1 MEEKRSGASHLLSV
15 GDKAPAFSLRDQD
28 GNPVTLEDFKTRKNV
43 VLVFYPGDN
52 TPGCTKQLCAIRDR
66 FELFADNDTVVF
78 GINPQDPASHKKFI
92 IKRSLP
98 FRRGGL
104 GARQCRGYTVRFTFA
119 AHLLAAAR
127 KEGEIA
133 IEVLAQLDAHRVR
146 GIALTPTQGL
156 ARGMAVED
164 TGGPLKVP
172 VGKGILS
179 RMFDVFGN
187 AIDRRRRP
195 TDVKWRTVHRRPA
208 SVSAAFHQIRNLRDG
223 DQGHRCAHAAGARR
237 QGGTCSAERAW
248 VRRCCSPK

>member
-98 FRRGGL
+98 FPLLVDGDRKVIVAYGCRGMLMTKRTVYGINKEGTIDFASRGTPANVRRGRL
-104 GARQCRGYTVRFTFA
+104 GARQRRRYTVRCTFA
-119 AHLLAAAR
+119 AHLLVAAC
-127 KEGEIA
+127 EGGEKS
-133 IEVLAQLDAHRVR
+133 
-146 GIALTPTQGL
+146 P
-156 ARGMAVED
+156 
-164 TGGPLKVP
+164 
-172 VGKGILS
+172 S
-179 RMFDVFGN
+179 RF
-187 AIDRRRRP
+187 
-195 TDVKWRTVHRRPA
+195 
-208 SVSAAFHQIRNLRDG
+208 
-223 DQGHRCAHAAGARR
+223 
-237 QGGTCSAERAW
+237 
-248 VRRCCSPK
+248 

>member
-15 GDKAPAFSLRDQD
+15 GDKAPAFSLRDQN
-28 GNPVTLEDFKTRKNV
+28 GNLVTLEEFKTRKNV

-98 FRRGGL
+98 FPLLVDGDRKVSAGRENAGEQVSVRGSVVD
-104 GARQCRGYTVRFTFA
+104 TRFD
-119 AHLLAAAR
+119 AHLPPIYSLLHA
-127 KEGEIA
+127 KEGKIA

-156 ARGMAVED
+156 ARGMRWK
-164 TGGPLKVP
+164 T
-172 VGKGILS
+172 
-179 RMFDVFGN
+179 R
-187 AIDRRRRP
+187 
-195 TDVKWRTVHRRPA
+195 
-208 SVSAAFHQIRNLRDG
+208 
-223 DQGHRCAHAAGARR
+223 AGR
-237 QGGTCSAERAW
+237 
-248 VRRCCSPK
+248 

>member
-98 FRRGGL
+98 FPLLVVVSVRGSVVDTRSMHICRPSTRCCMRRRGKSPS
-104 GARQCRGYTVRFTFA
+104 RCWRSSTR
-119 AHLLAAAR
+119 
-127 KEGEIA
+127 IA
-133 IEVLAQLDAHRVR
+133 CAE
-146 GIALTPTQGL
+146 
-156 ARGMAVED
+156 
-164 TGGPLKVP
+164 
-172 VGKGILS
+172 S
-179 RMFDVFGN
+179 R
-187 AIDRRRRP
+187 
-195 TDVKWRTVHRRPA
+195 
-208 SVSAAFHQIRNLRDG
+208 
-223 DQGHRCAHAAGARR
+223 
-237 QGGTCSAERAW
+237 
-248 VRRCCSPK
+248 